1 MDWANMFYKGIST
14 SDFSQ
19 IITPL
24 SSLID
29 GSVASPTILNTYM
42 PVRSRSAEVKLRE
55 PPAASESNVSQSQCV
70 FVRENTSFT
79 EATFFLFTS
88 YIGK

>member
-1 MDWANMFYKGIST
+1 MFYKVIST

-29 GSVASPTILNTYM
+29 GSVARTSPTTYTYM

-55 PPAASESNVSQSQCV
+55 PPAASESNASQSQCV

>member
-1 MDWANMFYKGIST
+1 MYWANMFYKVIST

-29 GSVASPTILNTYM
+29 GSVARPTIHTNM

-55 PPAASESNVSQSQCV
+55 PPAASESNASQSQCV

-79 EATFFLFTS
+79 EATFFLFTC